1 MTTSTDPIT
10 INLVDVWTAGLT
22 THRTCRKMELSA
34 KGCAAIV
41 DASGLTA
48 RFDVLRKSTDQ
59 LIISLAN
66 HIAALE
72 KASDTARNAEIGE
85 SYSAG
90 MRDGQACAGGG
101 ATERERD
108 HFADVSKKVEA
119 GMRAAH
125 AEIHQL
131 KEIRKDWATERD
143 EAIAR
148 ANKAERERDEA
159 IATLVTTRAWR
170 ERDRTDLNSAMERT
184 TNAIGRA
191 DKAEAEI
198 TRIQTAWGKRHAS
211 HADDM
216 FVAYKERD
224 AAITRA
230 ERVEAQLATD
240 DAAIANMQSRD
251 QARDSS
257 LCRAVARADKA
268 EKAEWAAKAWVATL
282 IHERDSSALSA
293 DARKTEAE
301 LALAVRLVREWSAL
315 YGGTVYEVVGTRELL
330 ARHGG

>member
-1 MTTSTDPIT
+1 MSASTNPHFAP
-10 INLVDVWTAGLT
+10 VDGGATAI
-22 THRTCRKMELSA
+22 RICRGGHTMDLSI
-34 KGCAAIV
+34 GDCRAIV

-170 ERDRTDLNSAMERT
+170 ERDRADLDSAMERT

-198 TRIQTAWGKRHAS
+198 TRIQTAWGKRHAG

-230 ERVEAQLATD
+230 ECVEAQLAKANAT
-240 DAAIANMQSRD
+240 IADLHGIDHALRQLYAGMASR
-251 QARDSS
+251 
-257 LCRAVARADKA
+257 
-268 EKAEWAAKAWVATL
+268 
-282 IHERDSSALSA
+282 
-293 DARKTEAE
+293 AE
-301 LALAVRLVREWSAL
+301 LAEALQGTHFRTPREQ
-315 YGGTVYEVVGTRELL
+315 
-330 ARHGG
+330 HD